1 MDELITLNHIVDKLN
16 NYQKEAVLDDSPAL
30 LLNAH
35 VGSGKTTVLIAKILH
50 LYLEEKVDLKDMVV
64 LTFTNKAANEIKER
78 LINTG
83 SEDDI
88 QDGDMPFFGTFHS
101 VASKL
106 LAHSLPVERL
116 GYTNDF
122 TIIDPDELVSMAD
135 RLIVENG
142 HYIQYKNKLQY
153 RFDDIRRGKKLYGN
167 MRNPDDIEELWEKVV
182 VEKKAQNKMDFDDL
196 IINATKLLTESIKK
210 PKWIIVDEFQDS
222 DRSQLE
228 FIKAMCSPETKL
240 FVVGD
245 PNQIIYT
252 WRGSDRNV
260 FKIFKEEFNAKEMS
274 LPINYR
280 SSSTILDAA
289 KRFLEDQSKLEGVR
303 DPGNRITVKN
313 HYNSFNEAQHIAD
326 QINLLQSKGMKYKD
340 IAVFYRI
347 QRQSKSLE
355 EVMKRENI
363 PFEVSRMRSLKDIP
377 VLHWFVSLL
386 KASINKDDKNN
397 IIAVLN
403 NRQFGNGLTHAQIKK
418 LLNNESELISMLFEK
433 MRGFISWCDN
443 KTTET
448 IHEMYNYFEL
458 DDYLSPT
465 SSTYMENKSLII
477 DFIESIKEH
486 IKKTDLE
493 LTKGIIDFL
502 NSSALYGLNFL
513 DDDMDIEE
521 DSVKLMTLHACKGLE
536 FKKVYIVGVN
546 PGLLPMRAKSGEEY
560 EEEKRLFFVGI
571 TRAMDDL
578 EISYQSHPD
587 DRWVSVGPSPF
598 IKMLPSYLIEQM
610 EEVNSDEAVDLQTIR
625 RKIIENKNRVIENQN
640 DTPVTTITEPQV
652 DSANKKRVKH
662 EKYGEG
668 LIENE
673 DDDTIT
679 ILFDGYGSRTFTK
692 IFTTMEYL

>member
-1 MDELITLNHIVDKLN
+1 VDELITLNQIFDKLN
-16 NYQKEAVLDDSPAL
+16 SYQKEAVLDDSPAL

-35 VGSGKTTVLIAKILH
+35 VGSGKTTVLIAKVLH
-50 LYLEEKVDLKDMVV
+50 LYLEENVDLEDMVV

-78 LINTG
+78 LINAD
-83 SEDDI
+83 SEHDI

-101 VASKL
+101 VASRL
-106 LAHSLPVERL
+106 LAHSLPVEEL
-116 GYTNDF
+116 GYTKDF
-122 TIIDPDELVSMAD
+122 TIIDPDELVTMAD

-142 HYIQYKNKLQY
+142 YHIQYKNKLQY
-153 RFDDIRRGKKLYGN
+153 RLDDIRRGKILYGK
-167 MRNPDDIEELWEKVV
+167 MRNPDDIEELWEKIVI
-182 VEKKAQNKMDFDDL
+182 EKKAQNKMGFDDL
-196 IINATKLLTESIKK
+196 IINATKLLRESTKK

-222 DRSQLE
+222 DSSQLE

-252 WRGSDRNV
+252 WRGSDRNI
-260 FKIFKEEFNAKEMS
+260 FKIFKEEFYAKEMS

-280 SSSTILDAA
+280 SSSTILDVA
-289 KRFLEDQSKLEGVR
+289 KQFLEDRSELEGVR
-303 DPGNRITVKN
+303 EPGNRITVKN

-326 QINLLQSKGMKYKD
+326 QIKLLQSKGMKYKD

-347 QRQSKSLE
+347 QRQSKALE
-355 EVMKRENI
+355 EVLKREGI

-377 VLHWFVSLL
+377 VLDWFVSLL
-386 KASINKDDKNN
+386 KASVNRDDKNN

-403 NRQFGNGLTHAQIKK
+403 SRQFGNALTHAQIKK
-418 LLNNESELISMLFEK
+418 LLNNKSELKSMLLEK

-443 KTTET
+443 KTTEN

-465 SSTYMENKSLII
+465 SSTYVENESLII
-477 DFIESIKEH
+477 EFIESMKEH
-486 IKKTDLE
+486 IKKTDLK

-536 FKKVYIVGVN
+536 FKKVFIVGVN
-546 PGLLPMRAKSGEEY
+546 PGLLPMRANPKEEY

-571 TRAMDDL
+571 TRVMDDL

-587 DRWVSVGPSPF
+587 DYWVSEGPSQF
-598 IKMLPSYLIEQM
+598 IKMLPSHLIEQM
-610 EEVNSDEAVDLQTIR
+610 EEVKNDKEVDLQAIR
-625 RKIIENKNRVIENQN
+625 RKIIENKNRVIENQG
-640 DTPVTTITEPQV
+640 DTIVTTTAESQE
-652 DSANKKRVKH
+652 DSTNEKRVKH

-668 LIENE
+668 LIESE

-679 ILFDGYGSRTFTK
+679 ILFDGYGSKTFTRM
-692 IFTTMEYL
+692 FTTLEYL